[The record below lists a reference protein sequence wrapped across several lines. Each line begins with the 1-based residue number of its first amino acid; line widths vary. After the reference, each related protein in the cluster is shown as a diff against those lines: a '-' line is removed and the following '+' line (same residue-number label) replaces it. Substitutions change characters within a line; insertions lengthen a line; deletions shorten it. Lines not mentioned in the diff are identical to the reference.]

1 VIADPPVSVGAV
13 NETVAFPFSIVAEG
27 DVGDPG
33 TVDGVI
39 GPVVIA
45 ADTPDEFSAT
55 AEKL

>member
-1 VIADPPVSVGAV
+1 MIGDPPLFVGAV
-13 NETVAFPFSIVAEG
+13 NETVAFPFSTVADG

-39 GPVVIA
+39 GPVTIA

-55 AEKL
+55 VEKL

>member
-1 VIADPPVSVGAV
+1 MSVGAV
-13 NETVAFPFSIVAEG
+13 NETVAFPFSTVADG

-39 GPVVIA
+39 GPVTIA

-55 AEKL
+55 VEKL

>member
-1 VIADPPVSVGAV
+1 VSDGAI
-13 NETVAFPFSIVAEG
+13 NETVAAPFWTVADGE
-27 DVGDPG
+27 VGDPG